1 MNNVRFAF
9 FFALIGLML
18 SACETVINPEL
29 RIAEPLLVVDAWI
42 TNKREMQT
50 IILSQSQAYFDNT
63 LPPPVSN
70 ATITVVENG
79 NKTYTFTEESSR
91 KGYYTWKPTGSEV
104 FGAVGNSYKLTI
116 QVNGEVYEATS
127 KMGPST
133 PVDSI
138 VYKKN
143 EPDQSNPDFYR
154 AEFFAKDVVGI
165 GDTYWIK
172 TYKNGILLNKPSEL
186 NVAYDAGFDAGGPFF
201 SRYATDVNGRV
212 LKAKDGTDS
221 VIWATFIPPIRNRM
235 NPNDTDANDNPLSP
249 YVPGDSAYVE
259 IHSITLAGFTYLRQ
273 LGEQTN
279 RPGGFAELFSRP
291 LANIST
297 NIANKN
303 PNGKKALG
311 FFNVAAVSGKGKKF
325 VP

>member
-1 MNNVRFAF
+1 MKYIKNISLAILLTLVFA
-9 FFALIGLML
+9 
-18 SACETVINPEL
+18 ACETIINPEL
-29 RIAEPLLVVDAWI
+29 KNAEPLLVVDAWI
-42 TNKREMQT
+42 TNKPGAQT

-70 ATITVVENG
+70 AIVTVVENG
-79 NKTYTFTEESSR
+79 NKAYTFTEETSR
-91 KGYYTWKPTGSEV
+91 KGYYTWRPTGAEV

-116 QVNGEVYEATS
+116 QVNGEAYEASS
-127 KMGPST
+127 KMGPVL
-133 PVDSI
+133 PVDDI
-138 VYKKN
+138 KFKKN
-143 EPDQSNPDFYR
+143 EPDQLNPDFYR
-154 AEFFAKDVVGI
+154 AEFLAKDVVGI

-186 NVAYDAGFDAGGPFF
+186 NVAYDAGFDAGGPFY
-201 SRYATDVNGRV
+201 SRYATENGRV
-212 LKAKDGTDS
+212 LKAKDGSDS
-221 VIWATFIPPIRNRM
+221 IIWATFIPPIRNRM
-235 NPNDTDANDNPLSP
+235 NPNDTDANDNALSP

-297 NIANKN
+297 NINNVN

>member
-1 MNNVRFAF
+1 MKYIKNISLAILLALVFA
-9 FFALIGLML
+9 
-18 SACETVINPEL
+18 ACETIINPEL
-29 RIAEPLLVVDAWI
+29 KNAEPLLVVDAWI
-42 TNKREMQT
+42 TNKPGAQT

-70 ATITVVENG
+70 AIVTVVENG
-79 NKTYTFTEESSR
+79 NKAYTFTEETSR
-91 KGYYTWKPTGSEV
+91 KGYYTWRPTGAEV

-116 QVNGEVYEATS
+116 QVNGEAYEASS
-127 KMGPST
+127 KMGPVL
-133 PVDSI
+133 PVDDI
-138 VYKKN
+138 KFKKN
-143 EPDQSNPDFYR
+143 EPDQLNPDFYR
-154 AEFFAKDVVGI
+154 AEFLAKDVVGI

-186 NVAYDAGFDAGGPFF
+186 NVAYDAGFDAGGPFY
-201 SRYATDVNGRV
+201 SRYATENGRV
-212 LKAKDGTDS
+212 LKAKDGSDS
-221 VIWATFIPPIRNRM
+221 IIWATFIPPIRNRM
-235 NPNDTDANDNPLSP
+235 NPNDTDANDNALSP

-297 NIANKN
+297 NINNVN
-303 PNGKKALG
+303 PNGKRALG

>member
-186 NVAYDAGFDAGGPFF
+186 NVAYDAGFDAGGPFY
-201 SRYATDVNGRV
+201 SRIENGIPF
-212 LKAKDGTDS
+212 LLD
-221 VIWATFIPPIRNRM
+221 FIPPIRNRM

>member
-1 MNNVRFAF
+1 IFWL
-9 FFALIGLML
+9 ALVGLTL
-18 SACETVINPEL
+18 AACETVINPEL
-29 RIAEPLLVVDAWI
+29 KTAEPLLVVDAWV
-42 TNKREMQT
+42 TNKPGSQT
-50 IILSQSQAYFDNT
+50 IVLSQSQAYFDNT
-63 LPPPVSN
+63 LPPPVSS
-70 ATITVVENG
+70 ATVTVVENG
-79 NKTYTFTEESSR
+79 NKTYTFTEETSR
-91 KGYYTWKPTGSEV
+91 KGYYTWRPTGAEV

-116 QVNGEVYEATS
+116 QVNGEVYEASS
-127 KMGPST
+127 KMGPVP

-154 AEFFAKDVVGI
+154 AQFYAKDVIGR

-186 NVAYDAGFDAGGPFF
+186 NVAYDAGFDAGGPFY
-201 SRYATDVNGRV
+201 SRYATENGRIV
-212 LKAKDGTDS
+212 KAKDGSDS
-221 VIWATFIPPIRNRM
+221 IIWATFIPPIRNRM
-235 NPNDTDANDNPLSP
+235 NPNDTDANDKALSP

-297 NIANKN
+297 NISNKN

-325 VP
+325 VQ